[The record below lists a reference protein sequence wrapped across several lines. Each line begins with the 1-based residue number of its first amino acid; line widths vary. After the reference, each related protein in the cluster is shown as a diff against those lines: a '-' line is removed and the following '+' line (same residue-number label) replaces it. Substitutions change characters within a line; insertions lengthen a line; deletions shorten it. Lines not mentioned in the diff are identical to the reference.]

1 MPRIPETPAE
11 VSDAFVQAVNAGDVE
26 SAIGLYREDAV
37 LLAPDG
43 SQARGA
49 GAIRGLLENLIS
61 MGVQMTTQ
69 VRSVV
74 VADDFAVASEDWTMR
89 LHTDGHPDDA
99 EQRGRSVVCF
109 ANGEDGWRFVIDA
122 PWGL

>member
-1 MPRIPETPAE
+1 MQTTPDSPAD
-11 VSDAFVQAVNAGDVE
+11 VSDAFVQAVNAGDLE

-49 GAIRGLLENLIS
+49 SAIRGLLQNLIS
-61 MGVQMTTQ
+61 MRVQMTTRI
-69 VRSVV
+69 RSVIV
-74 VADDFAVASEDWTMR
+74 TDDFAVASEDWTMR
-89 LHTDGHPDDA
+89 LDTGGDDDT
-99 EQRGRSVVCF
+99 EQHGRSIVCF

>member
-1 MPRIPETPAE
+1 MQTTPSSPAE
-11 VSDAFVQAVNAGDVE
+11 VSDAFVQAVNAADLE
-26 SAIGLYREDAV
+26 SAIALYREDAV

-49 GAIRGLLENLIS
+49 GAIRGLLQNLIS
-61 MGVQMTTQ
+61 MRVQMTTR
-69 VRSVV
+69 VTSVIV
-74 VADDFAVASEDWTMR
+74 TDDFAVASEDWTMR
-89 LHTDGHPDDA
+89 LDTGGDDDT
-99 EQRGRSVVCF
+99 EQHGRSIVCF

>member
-1 MPRIPETPAE
+1 MRTTPNSPAE
-11 VSDAFVQAVNAGDVE
+11 VSDAFVQAVNAADLE
-26 SAIGLYREDAV
+26 SAIRLYREDAV

-43 SQARGA
+43 SQARGT

-61 MGVQMTTQ
+61 MRVQMTTR
-69 VRSVV
+69 VRSVI

-89 LHTDGHPDDA
+89 LDTGGDDDET
-99 EQRGRSVVCF
+99 EQHGRSIVCF

>member
-1 MPRIPETPAE
+1 MQTTPNSPAE
-11 VSDAFVQAVNAGDVE
+11 VSDAFVQAVNAADLE

-61 MGVQMTTQ
+61 MRVQMTTR
-69 VRSVV
+69 VRSVI

-89 LHTDGHPDDA
+89 LDADDT
-99 EQRGRSVVCF
+99 EQHGRSIVCF
-109 ANGEDGWRFVIDA
+109 ANGEDGWRFLIDA